1 LARVQ
6 AITVLVADD
15 EPMVRTAV
23 SDMLGAHP
31 LIVVVGQAGDA
42 ATAVALARTHR
53 PSVALLDVRMPGG
66 GGEAA
71 RGIRL
76 VSPATRILAHS
87 AFDDARSVTA
97 MLAAGA
103 EGLIAKGTDGDEI
116 VARVLAAG
124 QEVRAS

>member
-1 LARVQ
+1 VHP
-6 AITVLVADD
+6 ITVLVADD
-15 EPMVRTAV
+15 EGLVRTAV

-31 LIVVVGQAGDA
+31 LIVVVGLAGDA
-42 ATAVALARTHR
+42 ATAIALARTHR

-66 GGEAA
+66 GGVEAA

-76 VSPATRILAHS
+76 ASPGTRILAHS

-103 EGLIAKGTDGDEI
+103 EGLIVKGTDAPEI
-116 VARVLAAG
+116 LARVLAAG
-124 QEVRAS
+124 QAERAS